1 MSRVYI
7 KFASDPDRIR
17 GVYALATQAS
27 VDSLP
32 EEIFGIS
39 AEDLYILKNEKI
51 KYTEATR
58 AEVDNSYRKLRTFW
72 NEKPAGRRKSKRK
85 IRQLAQTSSTHL
97 KP

>member
-51 KYTEATR
+51 QYTEATR

-72 NEKPAGRRKSKRK
+72 NENQRAERNRREKSNNCLRPHQH
-85 IRQLAQTSSTHL
+85 I
-97 KP
+97 